1 MPKQIFVAD
10 DDRSIRELVRGYFEK
25 EGYDV
30 DVFDNGTS
38 LIETIIA
45 GRIPDM
51 LILDVMMPGM
61 DGLSVCRSVRAKSD
75 VPIIII
81 SAKDEEVDRIL
92 GLELGGDDYLSKP
105 FSPRELVV
113 RAKKIFARIDKGNKG
128 NEDQLMYLADLVL
141 DPEKRTVKKDNEK
154 IDFTLKEFELLLV
167 LVKNKG
173 RVFTRD
179 QLIRDIWGYEF
190 IGETRAVDDLVK
202 RIRKKIKE
210 ASSSAVIETVWGY
223 GYKADDEVDTDEID
237 Q

>member
-1 MPKQIFVAD
+1 MPKKIFVAD

-30 DVFDNGTS
+30 EVFDDGIS
-38 LIETIIA
+38 LFDAVTA

-61 DGLSVCRSVRAKSD
+61 DGLSVCRSIRSKSD

-113 RAKKIFARIDKGNKG
+113 RAKKIFTRLEKGRNDNG
-128 NEDQLMYLADLVL
+128 NQLFYLADLTL
-141 DPEKRTVKKDNEK
+141 DPERRTVKKDNNK
-154 IDFTLKEFELLLV
+154 VDFTLKEFELLLV

-210 ASSSAVIETVWGY
+210 ASSAAVIETVWGY
-223 GYKADDEVDTDEID
+223 GYKAGDAKEADEID

>member
-1 MPKQIFVAD
+1 MPRRVFVAD

-30 DVFDNGTS
+30 ELFDNGTS
-38 LIETIIA
+38 LFDSIMA
-45 GRIPDM
+45 GKMPDM

-61 DGLSVCRSVRAKSD
+61 DGLSVCRGIRAKSD
-75 VPIIII
+75 IPIIII

-105 FSPRELVV
+105 FSPRDLVV
-113 RAKKIFARIDKGNKG
+113 RAKKIFTRLEKGRKDNG
-128 NEDQLMYLADLVL
+128 SQLLYLADLVL
-141 DPEKRTVKKDNEK
+141 DPERRTVKKDNVEV
-154 IDFTLKEFELLLV
+154 DFTLKELELLLV

-223 GYKADDEVDTDEID
+223 GYKASDAGDTYEID

>member
-30 DVFDNGTS
+30 DVFDNGTT